1 MQALAFICSYY
12 FLLLL
17 TEIQINLHAL
27 NECNNAPSHKDAHED
42 RKPSQDIEF
51 QKKIRT
57 RGVEYFKTV
66 MFADGNDLDPR
77 GLFIWD
83 SFGSHCVLYVKL

>member
-1 MQALAFICSYY
+1 MQALGFICSYY

-51 QKKIRT
+51 QKKKNPDERSRIFQNCN
-57 RGVEYFKTV
+57 V
-66 MFADGNDLDPR
+66 
-77 GLFIWD
+77 
-83 SFGSHCVLYVKL
+83 C